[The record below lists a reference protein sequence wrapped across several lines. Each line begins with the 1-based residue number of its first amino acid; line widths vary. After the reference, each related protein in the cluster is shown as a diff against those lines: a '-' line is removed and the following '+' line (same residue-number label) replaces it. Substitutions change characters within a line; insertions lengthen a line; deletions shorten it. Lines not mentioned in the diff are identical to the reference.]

1 MHGRPDLPQYGGRCW
16 YYEVLW
22 DAHFTIDMLVCL
34 LFMVASKRCQL
45 SHNKIHSIKV
55 LLDFMG
61 GFTPQC

>member
-1 MHGRPDLPQYGGRCW
+1 MAGPICRDMGVDTGIMRYYG
-16 YYEVLW
+16 